1 MLVRWHLLSLDAPTV
16 AILWCALFV
25 RAARAPVPVPAMELL
40 AAGTWCLYVLDRLLD
55 ARRRREG
62 LRPRH
67 RFHARHAERFA
78 TGVALAILALAAL
91 VVPRMSSVILRDDAV
106 MAALVAAY
114 FLFVHLS
121 ERPPFPKE
129 LCVGLVFAAAAAE
142 PAYARAGRPAA
153 LIPAAALLGLLCW
166 WNCAAIQLWE
176 DAAGASAPER
186 EDIGRRL
193 RRGAAGL
200 ALLAAAGLIFAG
212 STRMLFCAALIS
224 AAGCWLLAWR
234 APRMDALRLRV
245 AADLVLCSP
254 LILLAFGAA

>member
-1 MLVRWHLLSLDAPTV
+1 MLMRWHLLSLDAPTV
-16 AILWCALFV
+16 ALLWCALFV

-55 ARRRREG
+55 ARGRRER

-67 RFHARHAERFA
+67 LFHARHAERFA
-78 TGVALAILALAAL
+78 AGVALAVLALAAR
-91 VVPRMSSVILRDDAV
+91 VVPRMSAVILRDDAV

-142 PAYARAGRPAA
+142 PAYARAGRPSA
-153 LIPAAALLGLLCW
+153 LIPAAVLLGLLCW

-176 DAAGASAPER
+176 DSAGAPGPER
-186 EDIGRRL
+186 EDVGRRL

-200 ALLAAAGLIFAG
+200 ALLSAAGLIVAG
-212 STRMLFCAALIS
+212 STRTLFAAALIS

-234 APRMDALRLRV
+234 APRMNALRLRV